1 MTETQAIIEAY
12 RRAAAERVGAALAT
26 VVRVEGSAYRRP
38 GARMLVTENG
48 RRTGVLSGGCLERDV
63 CERAAKVIETG
74 EPVVV
79 RYDTTADADIVWGLG
94 LGCNGVTNVLIEP
107 AGDGRLDG
115 LMRLLNV
122 CSEGR
127 RRVALATVIHREGE
141 TEVTVGARALRYPD
155 GAEVPWPSF
164 SGAEVFP
171 TACVLRDLEDAMRN
185 GVSAIKRYESGA
197 GSVEA
202 FIEVVEPPVPL
213 VIFGDGDDALPVVA
227 LARNLG
233 WHTTVVDTRARAD
246 SARRFAG
253 ADAVVLC
260 RPEEVCE
267 RVPFTE
273 NTAAVLMTHN
283 YLHDLVLLRAL
294 LNKRVR
300 YVGCVGPRRRAERLL
315 SELAGGDAAPAVRY
329 PGQLYAP
336 AGLDI
341 GAETPAEIAFSIV
354 AEIRAALAGREGG
367 PLRNRKGAIHAKPH
381 EQGTDVGWTKRT
393 EHGCQMARR
402 RCRRRRL
409 DRLIKI
415 QHRAGELDVRFN

>member
-1 MTETQAIIEAY
+1 MTETKAIIDSY
-12 RRAAAERVGAALAT
+12 RRAAAENVGVALAT

-38 GARMLVTENG
+38 GARMLVTEKG
-48 RRTGVLSGGCLERDV
+48 RTTGVLSGGCLERDV

-74 EPVVV
+74 RTVVV
-79 RYDTTADADIVWGLG
+79 RYDTTSDDDIVWGLG
-94 LGCNGVTNVLIEP
+94 LGCGGVVTVLIEP
-107 AGDGRLDG
+107 ANDGRLDG
-115 LMRLLNV
+115 LMQLLAE

-141 TEVTVGARALRYPD
+141 TEVSIGARALRYPD
-155 GAEVPWPSF
+155 STKAPGPLS
-164 SGAEVFP
+164 SGADVFP
-171 TACVLRDLEDAMRN
+171 TVCVLRDLDDAMRR
-185 GVSAIKRYESGA
+185 GVSAIKRYELGA

-233 WHTTVVDTRARAD
+233 WHTTVVDTRARPS
-246 SARRFAG
+246 SAERFVV

-260 RPEEVCE
+260 RPEEACE
-267 RVPFTE
+267 RVLFTE
-273 NTAAVLMTHN
+273 RTAAILMTHN
-283 YLHDLVLLRAL
+283 YLHDLELLRTL
-294 LNKRVR
+294 LKKHVR
-300 YVGCVGPRRRAERLL
+300 YVGCVGPKRRAERLL

-341 GAETPAEIAFSIV
+341 GAETPAEIALSIV
-354 AEIRAALAGREGG
+354 TEIRAVLAAREGG

-381 EQGTDVGWTKRT
+381 EQSAGVGWPKRT
-393 EHGCQMARR
+393 VHGCRMAR
-402 RCRRRRL
+402 RRRRL
-409 DRLIKI
+409 DRPIKI
-415 QHRAGELDVRFN
+415 DRGAGRPDILSRA